1 MRKRHKFSNMAM
13 KASAAA
19 IAIMAAWPAG
29 AQDATQLQTIVVE
42 GQGNGGA
49 TGPVKGYVAKASNA
63 GSKSDT
69 PINEIPQSVS
79 VVGKQEM
86 NDRGVTN
93 KIDEALRYT
102 PGVFAEPFGSDPD
115 TDWVYIRGF
124 DATQT
129 GVFYDGLNLFSYGF
143 GGFQVDPF
151 MLERVDVLKGPSS
164 VLYGG
169 SNPGGLVNY
178 IRKRPTDT
186 PYYYTETGINN
197 NGNAFF
203 GFDVSDKV
211 GSSET
216 MKFRIT
222 GKVAGGDNYSDFSHD
237 FRGFIMPQVE
247 IAPDDAT
254 KITIWGSFFGLDQ
267 LHTGNGFFP
276 YVGTVV
282 DAPFG
287 KIARDSFYGEP
298 DTDVGVTNQEMIG
311 YELEHEFENG
321 WKVSQNVRY
330 GHLYKHENA
339 PYIFGYQ
346 DPADPQYGSL
356 TNPVAPDYE
365 FHRLGFNHTS
375 KVNTFNADNRL
386 EGEFDTGG
394 MKHNVLFGVDYK
406 YFELYNFQAS
416 STGTPISAT
425 NPVYGAA
432 QPANASYSNQT
443 ITQQQIGF
451 YAQDQI
457 HFGDG
462 WLLTANGRYDFVHTD
477 THNGPTFWST
487 ASSDYDYS
495 KGALSGRLGLAYEFE
510 NGVTPY
516 ATVGT
521 FFAPVIA
528 TNATPNIKP
537 EEGEQY
543 EVGVKYEPTFID
555 GMLTASLFHIN
566 KKNMTVTGPD
576 STGIS
581 VTRQFGAVESRG
593 FELEGKVNIDE
604 NWKVL
609 AALSYTDLEITKD
622 LAVANIGKSPV
633 LIPNTQ
639 ASLWVDYGVTTGA
652 LEGLSVGGGVRYQ
665 SSSWVDTANTLKVP
679 DATLFDAA
687 VRYKKN
693 DWEAS
698 LNVSNL
704 FDKEYVRSCNGV
716 SGCGYGDARTIT
728 FKVSKTW

>member
-1 MRKRHKFSNMAM
+1 MRKHRKFETMGL
-13 KASAAA
+13 KASVAAVA
-19 IAIMAAWPAG
+19 MLAALPVM
-29 AQDATQLQTIVVE
+29 AQDVTQLQTIEVQ
-42 GQGNGGA
+42 GQGEGTG
-49 TGPVKGYVAKASNA
+49 TGPVRGYVAKASNA
-63 GSKSDT
+63 GSKTDT

-79 VVGKQEM
+79 VVGREEFD
-86 NDRGVTN
+86 DRGVVN

-178 IRKRPTDT
+178 IRKRPTDE

-203 GFDVSDKV
+203 GFDVSDSV
-211 GSSET
+211 GASET
-216 MKFRIT
+216 MKYRVT
-222 GKVAGGDNYSDFSHD
+222 GKIAGGDNYSDFSHD
-237 FRGFIMPQVE
+237 FRGFIMPQME

-254 KITIWGSFFGLDQ
+254 KLTIWGSFFGLDQ

-287 KIARDSFYGEP
+287 KIPRDGFYGEP
-298 DTDVGVTNQEMIG
+298 GIDEGVTNQEMIG
-311 YELEHEFENG
+311 YELEHTFDNG

-330 GHLYKHENA
+330 GHLYKHENS

-346 DPADPQYGSL
+346 DPSDPQYGSL
-356 TNPVAPDYE
+356 TNPVAPNYE

-375 KVNTFNADNRL
+375 KVHTFNADNRL
-386 EGEFDTGG
+386 EGEFETGG
-394 MKHNVLFGVDYK
+394 LQHDVLFGVDYK
-406 YFELYNFQAS
+406 YFELFNFQAS
-416 STGTPISAT
+416 TTATPISAT
-425 NPVYGAA
+425 NPVYGAP

-477 THNGPTFWST
+477 THNGPTFWSA
-487 ASSDYDYS
+487 ASSDYDYN

-528 TNATPNIKP
+528 TNSTPNTKP

-543 EVGVKYEPTFID
+543 EVGVKYEPTFVE

-566 KKNMTVTGPD
+566 KRNMTVTGPD
-576 STGIS
+576 ATGIS
-581 VTRQFGAVESRG
+581 VTRQFGEVESRG

-609 AALSYTDLEITKD
+609 AALSYTDLEITRD
-622 LAVANIGKSPV
+622 LAVGNIGKSPV

-639 ASLWVDYGVTTGA
+639 ASLWVDYGVTTGT
-652 LEGLSVGGGVRYQ
+652 LEGLSLGGGVRYQ

-687 VRYKKN
+687 VRYGKN
-693 DWEAS
+693 EWEAS

-704 FDKEYVRSCNGV
+704 FDKDYVRACNGV

-728 FKVSKTW
+728 FKLSKTW